1 MEYYIDH
8 RPSYSLVI
16 ARLSTGEKIVAEAGA
31 MVSMSASIDIETKA
45 RGGILGSLKRSVLGG
60 ESFFINTYTARSDG
74 VITLAPSLPGD
85 CEVIEMEGKGLM
97 IQGTSYIASADTV
110 EIDTKFAGMKG
121 FISGE
126 GFFFLKTAGTGPV
139 FISSY
144 GAIHEVNVTPDQD
157 LVIDTGHIVAFED
170 NLTWNVKTVGGLKST
185 FFSGEGL
192 VCRFSGEG
200 KVWLQTRSPQAFLDW
215 LVPKLPTKNK

>member
-1 MEYYIDH
+1 MDYYIDH
-8 RPSYSLVI
+8 KPSYSLII
-16 ARLSTGEKIVAEAGA
+16 ARLSTGEKLVAEAGA

-60 ESFFINTYTARSDG
+60 ESFFVNTYTARADG

-85 CEVIEMEGKGLM
+85 CEVIEMAGKGLM
-97 IQGTSYIASADTV
+97 IQGTSYVASAETV
-110 EIDTKFAGMKG
+110 ELDTKFAGLKG

-126 GFFFLKTAGTGPV
+126 GFFFLRAAGTGPV

-144 GAIHEVNVTPDQD
+144 GAIHEVNVTPGNDV
-157 LVIDTGHIVAFED
+157 VIDTGHIVAFED
-170 NLTWNVKTVGGLKST
+170 NLTWDVKTVGGIKST

-200 KVWLQTRSPQAFLDW
+200 KVWLQTRSPQSFLNW
-215 LVPKLPTKNK
+215 LIPKLPTTNK